1 MLDAGCGG
9 GSYQAVGLDTADTTS
24 SGSRSPVRA
33 ELKHLDLGGLT
44 PWDQWNDDQD
54 HALPIPG
61 IWPELRAADAA

>member
-1 MLDAGCGG
+1 MLDAGFGG
-9 GSYQAVGLDTADTTS
+9 GSYQAIGPDTADTIS
-24 SGSRSPVRA
+24 SGSLSPVRA
-33 ELKHLDLGGLT
+33 ELEDLDLGGLT

>member
-9 GSYQAVGLDTADTTS
+9 GSYQAVGLDTVDTIL

-33 ELKHLDLGGLT
+33 ELEDLDLASLT
-44 PWDQWNDDQD
+44 PWDRWNDDQD